1 MSVNIFK
8 SSNMFLR
15 TSVQFAIVLIA
26 GSVGLSFA
34 STASSAGLDALAYNT
49 VAQPITTDTMS
60 LILTNG
66 PVGAGFRY
74 TASGMVPGDTVN
86 LLFNLTNGTLAG
98 QNLNFGITESAD
110 NLLTRDA
117 TKGLKVNI
125 DQCSVAWTS
134 QTVCS
139 GTTTNRASNLFLS
152 SINQTANPANTQLL
166 ISGAIATNEVMHL
179 RIQIILPDQDE
190 VTTNGATPVTTI
202 QGLSNSIT
210 WKFRETQRTSTT
222 TNG

>member
-74 TASGMVPGDTVN
+74 TVSGMVPGDTVN

-190 VTTNGATPVTTI
+190 VTTNGATPVGTI